1 MRLVLR
7 ASGPAPVATA
17 WERYADLSAW
27 PTWSPQISAVEVAG
41 PLRLRRGMAGRVL
54 GLPVRGRPV
63 LAVDFVVEHLDER
76 AMTWAWA
83 VEARRALLP
92 VPRTL
97 GRWARMRLVH
107 AVRERAPRGAA
118 AAVGSTTTLEVS
130 GVAPAVLG
138 YALPAWVAL
147 RLLVR

>member
-1 MRLVLR
+1 
-7 ASGPAPVATA
+7 
-17 WERYADLSAW
+17 
-27 PTWSPQISAVEVAG
+27 
-41 PLRLRRGMAGRVL
+41 
-54 GLPVRGRPV
+54 V

-92 VPRTL
+92 VPRAL

>member
-1 MRLVLR
+1 MRIVLR
-7 ASGPAPVATA
+7 ASGPAPAATA
-17 WERYADLSAW
+17 WERYADLTAW
-27 PTWSPQISAVEVAG
+27 PTWSPQISAVDVAG
-41 PLRLRRGMAGRVL
+41 PLRLRTGLTGRVL

-63 LAVDFVVEHLDER
+63 LAVDFVVEELDEPAR
-76 AMTWAWA
+76 TWAWA

-92 VPRTL
+92 VPRAV

-107 AVRERAPRGAA
+107 AVRERGPGAA
-118 AAVGSTTTLEVS
+118 ASGSTTTLEVT
-130 GVAPAVLG
+130 GVAPVVLG